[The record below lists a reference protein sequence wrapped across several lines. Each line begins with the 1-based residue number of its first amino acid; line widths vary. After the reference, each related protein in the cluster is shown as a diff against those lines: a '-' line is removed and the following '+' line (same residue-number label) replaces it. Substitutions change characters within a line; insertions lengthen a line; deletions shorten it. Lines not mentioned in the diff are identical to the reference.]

1 MSHSSLFDLKRI
13 HLITD
18 FDGTVT
24 DRDTLEFLLDRYGSP
39 EWVTIETQ
47 VEQDKISVD
56 EAFQQQMALMR
67 VSMEE
72 ALAAV
77 CRGITID
84 KTFAG
89 CAESIIHAGGQVSI
103 VSAGFREIIETM
115 LRDKIPDEVAL
126 YANSLE
132 VNDRHWNVIPS
143 SSPKIRGLCTHC
155 KRYWVEQA
163 KTAGDYVVYAG
174 NGYTDRCPAEAAHR
188 VYARD
193 ILWEHRTRMGLD
205 TERLTDFAELW
216 QDLIRVIMEGHA

>member
-1 MSHSSLFDLKRI
+1 MSHSSLFDLTRI

-18 FDGTVT
+18 FDGTIT

-39 EWVTIETQ
+39 EWVAIENQ

-72 ALAAV
+72 ARATLDG
-77 CRGITID
+77 GIMVD
-84 KTFAG
+84 RTFKDCTEA
-89 CAESIIHAGGQVSI
+89 IIHAGGRVSI
-103 VSAGFREIIETM
+103 VSAGFREIIEYM
-115 LRDKIPDEVAL
+115 LRDKIPDGVAVH
-126 YANSLE
+126 ANSLE
-132 VNDRHWNVIPS
+132 VTDGRWRVIPS
-143 SSPKIRGLCTHC
+143 PSPKIRGLCTHC

-163 KTAGDYVVYAG
+163 KAAGDFVVYAG

-193 ILWEHRTRMGLD
+193 VLWDHRIRLGLD

-216 QDLIRVIMEGHA
+216 QDLVHCSLGGQV